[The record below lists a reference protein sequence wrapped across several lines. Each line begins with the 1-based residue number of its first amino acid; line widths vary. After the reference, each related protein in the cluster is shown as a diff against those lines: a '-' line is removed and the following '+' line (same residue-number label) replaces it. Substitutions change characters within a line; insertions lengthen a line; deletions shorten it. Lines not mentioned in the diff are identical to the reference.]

1 MKNLFLNLQVI
12 IGITLLFGFILLFI
26 SNKRQNKS
34 INKHI
39 KALENQFN
47 ENLEK
52 YNGQNFF
59 CYNERKQQ
67 HLFIENEILPDLA
80 PNISIIYLDK
90 NKQIHSTKNQ
100 NLASNLLF
108 HLKNYTKFP
117 HLLKIREGKIID
129 KSINNMFFSVVN
141 QTLDKKVLFNEIND
155 FYNDK

>member
-1 MKNLFLNLQVI
+1 MKNLFLNLQGI
-12 IGITLLFGFILLFI
+12 IGIALLFGFILLFI

-34 INKHI
+34 INKGI
-39 KALENQFN
+39 KALEKQFN

-90 NKQIHSTKNQ
+90 NRQIHSTEDPSFS
-100 NLASNLLF
+100 SNLLF
-108 HLKNYTKFP
+108 HLKNYNKFP

-129 KSINNMFFSVVN
+129 KSINNTFFSVVN
-141 QTLDKKVLFNEIND
+141 QALDKKVLFNEINA